1 MDGAYR
7 RSSQRWPW
15 PLWAR
20 YMYAFDRGLN
30 TVLGGESRGG
40 THEELFWSVLGRLTL
55 SLSLHQA
62 VYPGRATVAL
72 TLTLTL
78 TLTRSVLGQLM
89 GVAWLAYFTSEMVQ
103 LVTNMNQRDEL
114 ARSKIS
120 RVEVFAHHAR
130 LPSELN
136 LRVKKHLEHVLLAKK
151 IDLDTNELLAELSA
165 PLRGEVGLHCCHP
178 VCILA
183 DTPFICTTYCTSP
196 LYRWRCTVATPSCS
210 IPSSSTSSAS
220 MRTATPTSNSSMA
233 CSSSSW

>member
-1 MDGAYR
+1 M
-7 RSSQRWPW
+7 
-15 PLWAR
+15 
-20 YMYAFDRGLN
+20 
-30 TVLGGESRGG
+30 
-40 THEELFWSVLGRLTL
+40 
-55 SLSLHQA
+55 
-62 VYPGRATVAL
+62 
-72 TLTLTL
+72 TL

-165 PLRGEVGLHCCHP
+165 PLRGEVG
-178 VCILA
+178 A
-183 DTPFICTTYCTSP
+183 CTCTSATSVSTPCISWLLRLP
-196 LYRWRCTVATPSCS
+196 LRHPQ
-210 IPSSSTSSAS
+210 PLST
-220 MRTATPTSNSSMA
+220 
-233 CSSSSW
+233 

>member
-1 MDGAYR
+1 
-7 RSSQRWPW
+7 
-15 PLWAR
+15 
-20 YMYAFDRGLN
+20 
-30 TVLGGESRGG
+30 
-40 THEELFWSVLGRLTL
+40 
-55 SLSLHQA
+55 
-62 VYPGRATVAL
+62 
-72 TLTLTL
+72 
-78 TLTRSVLGQLM
+78 M

-183 DTPFICTTYCTSP
+183 DTPFLCTTYCTSP